1 MQNQILLY
9 GFGSHAQ
16 AVLDLRFAFKNQIVG
31 YVDLVPKNNDYQL
44 DFFKVDVISE
54 NSSRFTFLPGLSYFD
69 NTTRDRYARIIGEL
83 ASYKLS
89 CPIIDETA
97 VVSKTAKIG
106 LGTVV
111 FPGAII
117 GRNVII
123 GDGCVINSGAII
135 EHDSVI
141 GDYCHVAPSA
151 TICGGVSIGK
161 FSLIGAGS
169 TIINNIVLDDWSLIK
184 AGLAISDKM

>member
-1 MQNQILLY
+1 MS
-9 GFGSHAQ
+9 G
-16 AVLDLRFAFKNQIVG
+16 
-31 YVDLVPKNNDYQL
+31 
-44 DFFKVDVISE
+44 
-54 NSSRFTFLPGLSYFD
+54 
-69 NTTRDRYARIIGEL
+69 
-83 ASYKLS
+83 
-89 CPIIDETA
+89 PIIDETA

-111 FPGAII
+111 YPGAII

-123 GDGCVINSGAII
+123 GDGCVINSGAIN

-161 FSLIGAGS
+161 FFIGAGS

-184 AGLAISDKM
+184 AGLAISDRM

>member
-1 MQNQILLY
+1 M
-9 GFGSHAQ
+9 
-16 AVLDLRFAFKNQIVG
+16 LDLRFAFKNQIVG

-44 DFFKVDVISE
+44 DFFEADVITE

-69 NTTRDRYARIIGEL
+69 NNTRERYARIIGEI
-83 ASYKLS
+83 ASYRLS
-89 CPIIDETA
+89 CPVIDETA
-97 VVSKTAKIG
+97 IVSKTAQIG
-106 LGTVV
+106 WGTVV

-141 GDYCHVAPSA
+141 GDYCHVAPGV

-161 FSLIGAGS
+161 FSLVGAGS

-184 AGLAISDKM
+184 AGLAISERTQ